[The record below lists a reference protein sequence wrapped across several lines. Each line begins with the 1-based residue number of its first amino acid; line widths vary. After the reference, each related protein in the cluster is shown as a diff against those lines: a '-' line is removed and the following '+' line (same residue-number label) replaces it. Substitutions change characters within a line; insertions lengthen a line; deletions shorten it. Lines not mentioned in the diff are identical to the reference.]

1 VDVPTLLRSVRQSA
15 GLTQRQL
22 AERAGTSAAAVC
34 LYEQGAR
41 VPRTDTLARLLAAA
55 GTTLVLGT
63 TGATTIDL
71 EANGRALVDV
81 LELADALPQRP
92 AGPLDQPVFA
102 ELAT

>member
-1 VDVPTLLRSVRQSA
+1 MLRSVRRSA

-41 VPRTDTLARLLAAA
+41 VPRTDTLARLMAAA
-55 GTTLVLGT
+55 GATLELGA
-63 TGATTIDL
+63 TGTTTIDL
-71 EANGRALVDV
+71 EANARALVDV
-81 LELADALPQRP
+81 LDLADALPHRP
-92 AGPLDQPVFA
+92 PGPLRFPVFA